1 MEVEEMTKKFAVAIM
16 VLIVALFS
24 DVAAAQSGFYVYGA
38 VGNTDSEITLGGLNR
53 VADDNSSYAIGAG
66 YAFNRNISLEGAY
79 LNFGSHFGETDCP
92 PGFTCL
98 VVPVSAGADLTGI
111 SLSLIGSLEL
121 TAGLDVY
128 GKVGFVS
135 WDIDFTGISSAF
147 NASGEDPLYGAGLR
161 WSIDDHWKVFAEYGK
176 VELDLNTA
184 SIGVRYHF

>member
-1 MEVEEMTKKFAVAIM
+1 MTKKFAVAIM

-24 DVAAAQSGFYVYGA
+24 EVAAAQSGFYVYGA
-38 VGNTDSEITLGGLNR
+38 FGNTDSEITLGGLNR
-53 VADDNSSYAIGAG
+53 VVDDNSSYAIGAG

-92 PGFTCL
+92 SGFSCL

-135 WDIDFTGISSAF
+135 WDIDFSDISSAF
-147 NASGEDPLYGAGLR
+147 NASGEDLLYGAGLR
-161 WSIDDHWKVFAEYGK
+161 WSIDDHWKVFAEYAK

>member
-147 NASGEDPLYGAGLR
+147 NASGEDLLYGAGLR

>member
-1 MEVEEMTKKFAVAIM
+1 MEVEEMTKKMAVAIM

-24 DVAAAQSGFYVYGA
+24 EVAAAQSGFYVYGA

-53 VADDNSSYAIGAG
+53 VADDNSSYAVGAG

-121 TAGLDVY
+121 TARLDVY
-128 GKVGFVS
+128 GKVGIVS

-147 NASGEDPLYGAGLR
+147 NASGEDLLYGAGLR

>member
-1 MEVEEMTKKFAVAIM
+1 MTKKFAVAIM

-24 DVAAAQSGFYVYGA
+24 EVAAAQSGLYVYGA
-38 VGNTDSEITLGGLNR
+38 FGNTDSEVALGGLNR
-53 VADDNSSYAIGAG
+53 VVDDNGSFAFGAG

-79 LNFGSHFGETDCP
+79 LDFGSHHGETDCP

-98 VVPVSAGADLTGI
+98 VVPVSAEADLTGI

-121 TAGLDVY
+121 TARLDVY

-135 WDIDFTGISSAF
+135 WDIDFTDISSAF
-147 NASGEDPLYGAGLR
+147 NASGEDLLFGAGLR